1 MARTK
6 VSVYSTGSA
15 RRGVDG
21 VGWGMGSSL
30 LDLERSD
37 HRALLHL
44 IIPFNYL
51 PFFSKTGKVHGHLI
65 FIERTLPCLAAI
77 ASLLCR
83 FQTMHMVQTGS

>member
-15 RRGVDG
+15 CRGVDG

-37 HRALLHL
+37 LRALLHIFDYSFQL
-44 IIPFNYL
+44 S
-51 PFFSKTGKVHGHLI
+51 PFFSKTGKVSRA
-65 FIERTLPCLAAI
+65 FILKE
-77 ASLLCR
+77 LCR
-83 FQTMHMVQTGS
+83 ALRQ